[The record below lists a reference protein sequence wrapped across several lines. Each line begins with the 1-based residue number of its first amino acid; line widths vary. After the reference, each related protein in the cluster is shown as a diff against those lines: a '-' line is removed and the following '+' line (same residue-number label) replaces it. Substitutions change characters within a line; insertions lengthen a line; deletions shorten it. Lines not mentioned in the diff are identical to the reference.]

1 MLYIYVDS
9 HRACDS
15 SMKTPW
21 QDHHYSGKPL
31 VSSMAL
37 TEYEEQRLAHIKRNM
52 EYMASLGVLQ
62 TAKALGAGGVASTG
76 STAKRQKRPR
86 EAQEPTRRSG
96 RLQNMP
102 AERDGAEVD
111 ALSDEDEERVVA
123 GKGGATDKEADARAL
138 LDHTRE
144 WLAASRAA
152 LARLGDGGHLPQSD
166 VEWRSEAVRR
176 WGSHVVKA
184 LPPGTDWKAFVSSR
198 LTTPPP
204 PSPLDLLQEYYCSD
218 GWRLIACCL
227 LMSRVSSAKVKTVAI
242 AAFFSTCPTPSALI
256 DAAPETL
263 QAIMHPLG
271 LFENR
276 MKSLVAL
283 SQRGTDSDPTGRD
296 PATTV
301 FGCGAFTC
309 ASFHIFCRGNLGVNP
324 EDAAL
329 KAFVAWQLRQGG
341 KGKASAA
348 VKEE

>member
-1 MLYIYVDS
+1 
-9 HRACDS
+9 
-15 SMKTPW
+15 
-21 QDHHYSGKPL
+21 
-31 VSSMAL
+31 MAL
-37 TEYEEQRLAHIKRNM
+37 TEYEIQRLAHIKRNM

-62 TAKALGAGGVASTG
+62 TAAALGGACGAGAGGTG
-76 STAKRQKRPR
+76 TAAKKRQKRPR

-111 ALSDEDEERVVA
+111 ALSDEDEERVAVA
-123 GKGGATDKEADARAL
+123 GRGATDKEADARAL

-152 LARLGDGGHLPQSD
+152 LARLGDGGNVPQSD
-166 VEWRSEAVRR
+166 VEWRGEAVRR
-176 WGSHVVKA
+176 WGKHVVKA
-184 LPPGTDWKAFVSSR
+184 LPPGNDWKAFVSSR
-198 LTTPPP
+198 LTTTPP
-204 PSPLDLLQEYYCSD
+204 PSPLDLLQEYYCAD

-242 AAFFSTCPTPSALI
+242 AAFFSACPTPSALI
-256 DAAPETL
+256 DAAPEQL

-276 MKSLVAL
+276 MKSLVAI
-283 SQRGTDSDPTGRD
+283 SQRYLEMPVFDLGLDA
-296 PATTV
+296 ATKV
-301 FGCGAFTC
+301 FGCGAFTV

-329 KAFVAWQLRQGG
+329 KAFVAWQCRQGG
-341 KGKASAA
+341 KAKGSAA
-348 VKEE
+348 LKGE